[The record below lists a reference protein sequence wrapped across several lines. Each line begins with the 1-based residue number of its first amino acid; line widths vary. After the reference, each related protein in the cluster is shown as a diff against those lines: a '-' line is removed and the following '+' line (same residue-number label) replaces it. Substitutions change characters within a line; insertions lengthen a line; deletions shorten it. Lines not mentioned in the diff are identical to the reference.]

1 MIDHDWPAQPYEPS
15 QPAQGSFVLPIKSKR
30 PIRIVNDDV
39 LMFARCYRGEK
50 FHALLCDPP
59 YHLTSITKRFG
70 KTGSAPAK
78 HGKDGA
84 FSRAARGFMGKQ
96 WDGGDIAFNPYTW
109 SVLAD
114 LLYPGAFGMA
124 FASSRGWHRLA
135 VAIEDAGLIIH
146 PSIFGWAFG
155 SGFPKAT
162 RIDTQL
168 DKQAN
173 VERPTIGVGSRGKT
187 ANAYG
192 TYPSEQS
199 GRFPVTAPVSDLA
212 KVWEG
217 HRYGLQA
224 LKPALEPIIVFQKPY
239 EGRPIDCITNT
250 GAGAF
255 NIDAGRIGTSADAP
269 QREGAKN
276 NKNVYQSFVSE
287 GGKVYDMGR
296 WPANLVTVNSPDDVD
311 YFYNSDWHYEVAEQL
326 ADANPVRYEAKA
338 SPEEREKGLHAKPT
352 IVNITDGRQVP
363 LEYQDKYN
371 AAISPR
377 KNPHPTVKPIALI
390 EHLARLL
397 LPPPAYASRRI
408 LIPFAGSGS
417 EVIGAYQAG
426 WECVVGIERELE
438 YAEIARTRLDYYMSV
453 EGRQMPLFA

>member
-1 MIDHDWPAQPYEPS
+1 MI
-15 QPAQGSFVLPIKSKR
+15 IKTKH
-30 PIRIVNDDV
+30 PIRVVNEDI
-39 LMFARCYRGEK
+39 LMFAECYRGEK

-78 HGKDGA
+78 HGRDGA
-84 FSRAARGFMGKQ
+84 FSRASRGFMGKQ
-96 WDGGDIAFNPYTW
+96 WDGGDIAFNPETW
-109 SVLAD
+109 AALAD

-168 DKQAN
+168 DKQAAA
-173 VERPTIGVGSRGKT
+173 VRPTVGVGSLAAT

-192 TYPSEQS
+192 TYPSEAS
-199 GRFPVTAPVSDLA
+199 GQFPITAPVTDKA
-212 KVWEG
+212 KVWES

-239 EGRPIDCITNT
+239 EGRPIDCIVNT

-269 QREGAKN
+269 QRMGK
-276 NKNVYQSFVSE
+276 KSTSTVYGDIDVE
-287 GGKVYDMGR
+287 GGKLYEDGR
-296 WPANLVTVNSPDDVD
+296 WPANLVTIDSPEDSDF
-311 YFYNSDWHYEVAEQL
+311 FYNADWCYEVAEQL
-326 ADANPVRYEAKA
+326 ANANPVRYEPKA
-338 SPEEREKGLHAKPT
+338 SPDEREKGLVEQPT
-352 IVNITDGRQVP
+352 ITDITDGRQNP
-363 LEYQDKYN
+363 LEYQHKYN
-371 AAISPR
+371 AARSPR

-397 LPPPAYASRRI
+397 LPPSAYMPRRI

-426 WECVVGIERELE
+426 WESVIGVERESE
-438 YAEIARTRLDYYMSV
+438 YAAIARARLLYYMNIR
-453 EGRQMPLFA
+453 GRQLELF